1 MLSRRDAF
9 LAILVQSFGSLAT
22 MAVTVVIAHRFGPTG
37 QGFWA
42 NFKSLVDF
50 VSTVAA
56 YGFPAGFPFLI
67 NVRQVSDLSLFRFS
81 ALYCGGLLPLIA
93 VAVWLAW
100 FSGLIRL
107 LSVTPELEIALL
119 TVASGAFTL
128 NALIRGLTLAV
139 TSTPAFSAVTALP
152 PFLLLA
158 LLLAWP
164 LSTINGLL
172 WAASAAALLGLFGC
186 LGLWLMFR
194 RPRTDAVT
202 ETPVRELVTFGGWNF
217 AVSVAT
223 ALVLVVTLQVLSAS
237 GVDASEI
244 GQFSVAVLIQG
255 ALLTPG
261 NMLGPVIYN
270 AWSRAPNADTRYASY
285 ASLQRL
291 ALPIAICACI
301 TVAPLL
307 RGLLPVLV
315 GDGFEGALLP
325 AWILLLA
332 VPLGYWLR
340 LMANVLLAVGAAHIY
355 AFSAVARLLCVVAVL
370 ALSGV
375 PGIQTAA
382 IAWVAGEV
390 VAVLVCMLGLR
401 YSLAWS
407 FGEVMG
413 ISAAVVAVNR

>member
-1 MLSRRDAF
+1 MLSRREAF

-22 MAVTVVIAHRFGPTG
+22 MAVTVVIAHRFGPSG

-93 VAVWLAW
+93 IAVWFAW

-107 LSVTPELEIALL
+107 LSATPDLEIALITL
-119 TVASGAFTL
+119 ASGALTL
-128 NALIRGLTLAV
+128 NAMIRGLTLAV
-139 TSTPAFSAVTALP
+139 ASTSVFSAVTALP
-152 PFLLLA
+152 PFLLCA

-164 LSTINGLL
+164 LSTINSLM
-172 WAASAAALLGLFGC
+172 WVASAAALLGLLGC
-186 LGLWLMFR
+186 LGFWLTYR
-194 RPRTDAVT
+194 RPQADAVT

-237 GVDASEI
+237 GTDVAEI

-270 AWSRAPNADTRYASY
+270 AWSRAASADMRYASY

-291 ALPIAICACI
+291 ALPIATCACI
-301 TVAPLL
+301 AIAPLL
-307 RGLLPVLV
+307 SEILPVLV
-315 GDGFEGALLP
+315 GGGFEGALWP
-325 AWILLLA
+325 TWILLLA
-332 VPLGYWLR
+332 VPFGYWLR
-340 LMANVLLAVGAAHIY
+340 LMANVLLAVGAAHVY
-355 AFSAVARLLCVVAVL
+355 AFSAIARLLSVVAIL
-370 ALSGV
+370 AFSGA

-382 IAWVAGEV
+382 IAWVTGEV
-390 VAVLVCMLGLR
+390 IAVLICVLGLR
-401 YSLAWS
+401 YSLGWS
-407 FGEVMG
+407 FSKVMG
-413 ISAAVVAVNR
+413 IRPAVIAESR